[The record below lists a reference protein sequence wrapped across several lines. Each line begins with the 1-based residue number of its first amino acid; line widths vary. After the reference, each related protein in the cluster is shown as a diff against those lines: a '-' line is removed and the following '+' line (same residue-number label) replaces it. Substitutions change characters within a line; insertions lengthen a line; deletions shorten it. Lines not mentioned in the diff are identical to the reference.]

1 MIRIFDDPT
10 SVAVAAAGLFAEA
23 ATAAIQT
30 KGSFYAA
37 LSGGSTPR
45 RLYEELAKQPWRD
58 QIPWTKVFLF
68 WGDERHVAPTD
79 PLSNQKMTR
88 EALLDHVPIPPANL
102 FSVPFA
108 ASAGESA
115 SLYETTLRTFFG
127 TEPRFDLMLLGLG
140 ADGHTASLFP
150 GTAALAETHRWVCP
164 CRSQGTGPD
173 RITLTFP
180 VINRSAAVLFL
191 VTGQDKA
198 PVVATVLDGKV
209 SQTAL
214 PVQQVQPKQ
223 GQVTW
228 FLDKQAAGRL
238 SPDSKMI

>member
-23 ATAAIQT
+23 AAAAMQS
-30 KGSFYAA
+30 KGSFCAA

-58 QIPWTKVFLF
+58 QIAWEKVFLF
-68 WGDERHVAPTD
+68 WGDERYVAPTD
-79 PLSNQKMTR
+79 PLSNQKMTH

-102 FSVPFA
+102 FPIPFA

-127 TEPRFDLMLLGLG
+127 AEPRFDLMLLGLG

-150 GTAALAETHRWVCP
+150 GTAALAETNRWVCP
-164 CRSQGTGPD
+164 CRPQVTGPD

-180 VINRSAAVLFL
+180 VINRSAAILFL

-198 PVVATVLDGKV
+198 PVIEAVLDKKNN
-209 SQTAL
+209 QAAL
-214 PVQQVQPKQ
+214 PVQQVQPVQ
-223 GQVTW
+223 GQITW
-228 FLDKQAAGRL
+228 FLDKMAAGHL
-238 SPDSKMI
+238 SPATGN

>member
-23 ATAAIQT
+23 AAAAMQS
-30 KGSFYAA
+30 KGSFCAA

-58 QIPWTKVFLF
+58 QIAWEKVFLF

-79 PLSNQKMTR
+79 PLSNQKMTH

-102 FSVPFA
+102 FPIPFA

-127 TEPRFDLMLLGLG
+127 AEPRFDLMLLGLG

-150 GTAALAETHRWVCP
+150 GTAALAETNRWVCP
-164 CRSQGTGPD
+164 CQPRGTGPD

-180 VINRSAAVLFL
+180 VINRSAAILFL

-198 PVVATVLDGKV
+198 PVIEAVLDKKNN
-209 SQTAL
+209 QAAL
-214 PVQQVQPKQ
+214 PVQQVQPVQ
-223 GQVTW
+223 GQITW
-228 FLDKQAAGRL
+228 FLDKMAAGHL
-238 SPDSKMI
+238 SPATGN

>member
-23 ATAAIQT
+23 AAAAMQS

-58 QIPWTKVFLF
+58 KIAWEKVFLF
-68 WGDERHVAPTD
+68 WGDERYVAPTD

-88 EALLDHVPIPPANL
+88 EALLNHVPIPPANL
-102 FSVPFA
+102 FPIPFA

-127 TEPRFDLMLLGLG
+127 AEPRFDLMLLGLG

-150 GTAALAETHRWVCP
+150 GTAALAETNRWVCP
-164 CRSQGTGPD
+164 CRPQGTGPD

-180 VINRSAAVLFL
+180 VINRSAAILFL
-191 VTGQDKA
+191 VTGRDKA
-198 PVVATVLDGKV
+198 PVIEAVLDKKNN
-209 SQTAL
+209 QAAL
-214 PVQQVQPKQ
+214 PVQQVQPVQ
-223 GQVTW
+223 GQITW
-228 FLDKQAAGRL
+228 FLDKMAAGHL
-238 SPDSKMI
+238 SPATGS